1 MKYLLI
7 AILLLGACSAQYF
20 SQEEV
25 EASFE
30 NDLKDLDALT
40 KDMDFDENFDFLEGA
55 EDEEDPFDFEEEDE
69 MDDELAEEE
78 PEEDFED
85 EEDEEDED
93 LDSYFIRMGNFK
105 ALSNFFKRVRR
116 GAKKVV

>member
-1 MKYLLI
+1 MTKQILI

-69 MDDELAEEE
+69 MD
-78 PEEDFED
+78 P
-85 EEDEEDED
+85 
-93 LDSYFIRMGNFK
+93 DSYFFRCVASK
-105 ALSNFFKRVRR
+105 AYCDAWNKKLREWTEQFERR
-116 GAKKVV
+116 RLG

>member
-1 MKYLLI
+1 MKMKYLLI
-7 AILLLGACSAQYF
+7 AILLLGTCSAQYF

-55 EDEEDPFDFEEEDE
+55 EDEEDPFDWEEED
-69 MDDELAEEE
+69 DETCVPDERPHRSRRCHLAEYFDT
-78 PEEDFED
+78 EDGVEGT
-85 EEDEEDED
+85 
-93 LDSYFIRMGNFK
+93 LT
-105 ALSNFFKRVRR
+105 APRVT
-116 GAKKVV
+116 

>member
-40 KDMDFDENFDFLEGA
+40 NDMDTDDVFEEDFLE
-55 EDEEDPFDFEEEDE
+55 DE
-69 MDDELAEEE
+69 DDEPSDYVRISSL
-78 PEEDFED
+78 PG
-85 EEDEEDED
+85 
-93 LDSYFIRMGNFK
+93 L
-105 ALSNFFKRVRR
+105 NFFI
-116 GAKKVV
+116 

>member
-7 AILLLGACSAQYF
+7 AILLLGTCSAQYF

-55 EDEEDPFDFEEEDE
+55 EDEEDPFDYDEEDDMDDDLAEEDPEDFEEDE
-69 MDDELAEEE
+69 E
-78 PEEDFED
+78 
-85 EEDEEDED
+85 EEDED
-93 LDSYFIRMGNFK
+93 LDSY
-105 ALSNFFKRVRR
+105 R
-116 GAKKVV
+116 GW

>member
-55 EDEEDPFDFEEEDE
+55 EDEEDPFDFEDMDFDAEYDPSFDFLEDGEAFDAELGDLEEVEDE
-69 MDDELAEEE
+69 
-78 PEEDFED
+78 PSSYVRISF
-85 EEDEEDED
+85 
-93 LDSYFIRMGNFK
+93 LDTFLVNLY
-105 ALSNFFKRVRR
+105 
-116 GAKKVV
+116 

>member
-55 EDEEDPFDFEEEDE
+55 EDEEDPFDFEDE
-69 MDDELAEEE
+69 DDEDYE
-78 PEEDFED
+78 PESDFLEDGEAD
-85 EEDEEDED
+85 EAELGELEDED
-93 LDSYFIRMGNFK
+93 DDLSSY
-105 ALSNFFKRVRR
+105 VRIYFLTTFL
-116 GAKKVV
+116 VNLY

>member
-7 AILLLGACSAQYF
+7 AILLLGTCSAQYF

-55 EDEEDPFDFEEEDE
+55 EDEEDPFESEDNDDYSDDVEDVPEDFEELD
-69 MDDELAEEE
+69 EE
-78 PEEDFED
+78 PE
-85 EEDEEDED
+85 
-93 LDSYFIRMGNFK
+93 DSY
-105 ALSNFFKRVRR
+105 VRTISFYTPV
-116 GAKKVV
+116 AHLY

>member
-1 MKYLLI
+1 MGMKYLLI

-55 EDEEDPFDFEEEDE
+55 EDEEDPFDFEDMDFDAEYDPSFDFLEDGE
-69 MDDELAEEE
+69 ADEAELGRLGDMEA
-78 PEEDFED
+78 FK
-85 EEDEEDED
+85 
-93 LDSYFIRMGNFK
+93 SAYWGFIRK
-105 ALSNFFKRVRR
+105 
-116 GAKKVV
+116 

>member
-7 AILLLGACSAQYF
+7 AILLLGTCSAQYF

-55 EDEEDPFDFEEEDE
+55 EDEEDPFDFEEED
-69 MDDELAEEE
+69 DQDE
-78 PEEDFED
+78 PESDFLEDGEADEAELGDFDED
-85 EEDEEDED
+85 EEDEPS
-93 LDSYFIRMGNFK
+93 SYVRISFLTSFMTNFII
-105 ALSNFFKRVRR
+105 
-116 GAKKVV
+116 

>member
-7 AILLLGACSAQYF
+7 AILLLGTCSAQYF

-55 EDEEDPFDFEEEDE
+55 EDEEDPFDFEDE
-69 MDDELAEEE
+69 DDEDYE
-78 PEEDFED
+78 PESDFLEDGEAD
-85 EEDEEDED
+85 EAELGELEDED
-93 LDSYFIRMGNFK
+93 DDLSSY
-105 ALSNFFKRVRR
+105 VRIYFLTTFL
-116 GAKKVV
+116 VNLY

>member
-7 AILLLGACSAQYF
+7 AILLLGTCSAQYF

-55 EDEEDPFDFEEEDE
+55 EDEEDPFDWEEEDDD
-69 MDDELAEEE
+69 MDDDLAEQD
-78 PEEDFED
+78 PEEFD
-85 EEDEEDED
+85 EEEEEEE
-93 LDSYFIRMGNFK
+93 SCGP
-105 ALSNFFKRVRR
+105 RVGQVRSPGRQVHWR
-116 GAKKVV
+116 GM